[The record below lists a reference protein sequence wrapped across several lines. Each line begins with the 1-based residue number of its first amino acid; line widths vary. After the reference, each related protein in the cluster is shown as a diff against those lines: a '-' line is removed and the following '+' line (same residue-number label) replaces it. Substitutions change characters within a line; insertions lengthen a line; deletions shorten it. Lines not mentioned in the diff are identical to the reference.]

1 MPSPHAPR
9 LLSALLAAA
18 TLSTA
23 GLPAMARGLDA
34 FSPDQQAMVQ
44 RATDYI
50 QALRTVT
57 ARFTQTDANGQ
68 TTTGTLYLQRPGKA
82 RFQYDPPSGL
92 LVVADGSFVA
102 VSDTRLKTFSEYPL
116 GRTPLMLLLGREVRL
131 DRADLTAV
139 EETPNGF
146 SISARGHG
154 EAQGR
159 LTLLFGSDP
168 MALRG
173 WNLVDAQGRQTRV
186 RLGALSPAD
195 YLAPGLFYP
204 RDPRH

>member
-1 MPSPHAPR
+1 MPSR
-9 LLSALLAAA
+9 LLPVLVAALALLASVPPA
-18 TLSTA
+18 T
-23 GLPAMARGLDA
+23 ARGLDA

-44 RATDYI
+44 RASDYI
-50 QALRTVT
+50 QGLRTVT

-68 TTTGTLYLQRPGKA
+68 TTGGTLYLQRPGKA

-92 LVVADGSFVA
+92 LVVSDGNFVA

-116 GRTPLMLLLGREVRL
+116 GRTPLVLLLGREVRL
-131 DRADLTAV
+131 DHADITAV
-139 EETPNGF
+139 DETPNGF

-159 LTLLFGSDP
+159 LTLLFASEP
-168 MALRG
+168 VALRG
-173 WNLVDAQGRQTRV
+173 WNLVDGQGRETRV
-186 RLGALSPAD
+186 RFGELSPSSH
-195 YLAPGLFYP
+195 LAAGLFYP